1 MAQTGATGQAASTFI
16 TLFQAG
22 QTLCYP
28 RFWQI
33 KRRGELRTGSES
45 IQQQKRQQPI
55 VVIVLLQQL
64 KKAATLKNFQLVA
77 RAAAGSDA
85 GFAVEGKVEIVN
97 ISQDGPAGN
106 ASLLRQLARRA
117 WLLLQQ
123 IDNL

>member
-1 MAQTGATGQAASTFI
+1 MAQTRATSETKTAFI
-16 TLFQAG
+16 ALFQAG
-22 QTLCYP
+22 QALCYP

-33 KRRGELRTGSES
+33 KRRGELRTRRKG

-97 ISQDGPAGN
+97 ITQDGPAGN